1 MHQTRVL
8 LDDFDRGAVC
18 LVAFGA
24 VVASGS
30 DIQTVLS
37 RVALSRVQVSQA
49 NSGFSAGVEILLRVT
64 VRDGVG
70 LPSLLK
76 LQCGTPAAHRRLLD
90 SVYLRCLRCGPEVGP
105 ALPWAGYG

>member
-1 MHQTRVL
+1 M
-8 LDDFDRGAVC
+8 
-18 LVAFGA
+18 VAFGA

-90 SVYLRCLRCGPEVGP
+90 SVYLRCLRCGLLIPK
-105 ALPWAGYG
+105 